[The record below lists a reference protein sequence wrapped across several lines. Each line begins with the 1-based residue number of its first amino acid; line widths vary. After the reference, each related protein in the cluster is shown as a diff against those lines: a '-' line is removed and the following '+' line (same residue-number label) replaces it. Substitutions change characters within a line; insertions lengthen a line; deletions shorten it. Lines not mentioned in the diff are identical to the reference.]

1 MIFEA
6 ITRVDPMTKY
16 YSLEKRLKT
25 LGRDISQFKSKSI
38 PDINHAIHILEGKVG
53 TIMEADNF
61 NSYHQNPE
69 YVKEC
74 LTLKAFNLIKQI
86 KEDREAAEEFIPGF
100 TYYDASLTEGRV
112 VGKKCFYSGEN
123 KALWIKLNEDV
134 RVLKAM
140 EVMEHGSDE
149 DFKKLYFELADGKPF
164 ASAAQYCVEHITES
178 SDEALTEMAKYADTR
193 WDGKWPWQV
202 KASRKLSRTIRENT
216 TMIRNSLRQF
226 RNEFSQARRKLAE
239 GEIEKSEIALKFRG
253 VADDITGMIE
263 KLGKTS
269 AALMTDER
277 DRVRSEFGDQHLAGL
292 ETLSRETITHAV
304 DALSDLKAAIE
315 KQVDDMINGGG
326 DVRPEF
332 DDPAAPGGEV
342 PPMAPSGD
350 DFNDDPDAAGDMG
363 DMDAPADLGPD
374 NADPAAAGGDPEF
387 DLDAELDLGDERKM
401 R

>member
-16 YSLEKRLKT
+16 FSLEKRLLS
-25 LGRDISQFKSKSI
+25 LGRDISKYKSKSI
-38 PDINHAIHILEGKVG
+38 PDINHAINVLESKVG
-53 TIMEADNF
+53 NIMEADNF
-61 NSYHQNPE
+61 NSYHQNPV
-69 YVKEC
+69 YVKES
-74 LTLKAFNLIKQI
+74 LTLEAFKLIKQI
-86 KEDREAAEEFIPGF
+86 KEDREAAEDFVPGF

-112 VGKKCFYSGEN
+112 VGKKCFYAGEQ
-123 KALWIKLNEDV
+123 KALWTKLDEDV
-134 RVLKAM
+134 RVLKVM
-140 EVMEHGSDE
+140 EVLEHGSDD
-149 DFKKLYFELADGKPF
+149 DFKKLYFEMADGKPF
-164 ASAAQYCVEHITES
+164 ASAAKYCVEHITES
-178 SDEALTEMAKYADTR
+178 SDEALTEMAKYADSR

-226 RNEFSQARRKLAE
+226 RNDFSKARRALAE

-253 VADDITGMIE
+253 VADDITSMIE

-277 DRVRSEFGDQHLAGL
+277 DRVRTEFGDQHLAGL

-315 KQVDDMINGGG
+315 KQVDEMVNGG
-326 DVRPEF
+326 VEARPEF
-332 DDPAAPGGEV
+332 DDPQAET

-350 DFNDDPDAAGDMG
+350 DFNDDPMAAGGDLG
-363 DMDAPADLGPD
+363 DMDGDVPADLGPD
-374 NADPAAAGGDPEF
+374 AAAPGEEDEF
-387 DLDAELDLGDERKM
+387 SLDDELGLGDERKM